1 MLAETGA
8 FQYVQYTLLIWQ
20 EHCSRLHI
28 HQPSHFVN
36 DLSDHSMRFKRS
48 DHGVRRFQQ
57 RAQLAEFFQPVALE
71 TDERTCQVTNLVIT
85 RGERGRIYRDG
96 LLGGWQRLVLDGE

>member
-1 MLAETGA
+1 MVIMFAEAGA

-36 DLSDHSMRFKRS
+36 DLSDHCMRFKRS
-48 DHGVRRFQQ
+48 DHGVRRFQE
-57 RAQLAEFFQPVALE
+57 RSQLAEFFQPVALK
-71 TDERTCQVTNLVIT
+71 TDKRTCQVTNLVIT
-85 RGERGRIYRDG
+85 HSERGRISWDE
-96 LLGGWQRLVLDGE
+96 LL